1 MTSEETEDAGAW
13 LKPGRRANWLALRR
27 RGRRPYLEQ
36 RGEDVEGVDGAG
48 AVRVAHELVDVAAPG
63 LLGVVA
69 GRGLKGGQDG
79 REKGRGRGRDAPL
92 AFSKAA
98 KKGHDHVRRR
108 RPSPRGEAAR
118 PAQCPPLRWLWGP
131 SFRSESRGF
140 LSDSRKAKSPGRMS
154 GVPPRLL
161 PSHRRPRHPRPRG
174 SLSAAGNAAPVLGPF
189 QSFSFFGTKKG

>member
-1 MTSEETEDAGAW
+1 MPGKGPEVIVAQNGNKHQNGGVRGTRRWPGTWGSVSECQSGEAEEIKVGAGERMTSEETEDAGAG

-27 RGRRPYLEQ
+27 RAWRPYLEQ
-36 RGEDVEGVDGAG
+36 RGENVEGVDGAG

-108 RPSPRGEAAR
+108 RPSPRGRGSPACPVP
-118 PAQCPPLRWLWGP
+118 PAQVALGTQLPLRV
-131 SFRSESRGF
+131 
-140 LSDSRKAKSPGRMS
+140 S
-154 GVPPRLL
+154 GI
-161 PSHRRPRHPRPRG
+161 
-174 SLSAAGNAAPVLGPF
+174 PF
-189 QSFSFFGTKKG
+189 